1 MLKKYKKYIAL
12 FCVIACLC
20 LCTACSSTTAASTTT
35 TTSSSETAQPQSAT
49 AQAGAGVIAPNTP
62 RTDNYTAT
70 ESEKIIID
78 NAHIAWRTAEEYG
91 RIALQQAAEAQA
103 QAALVA
109 AQAQAASVGEEYTDT
124 NADTNTA
131 DQSYITGESENS

>member
-35 TTSSSETAQPQSAT
+35 SSSETAQPQSAE

-62 RTDNYTAT
+62 RTNHYTAT

-103 QAALVA
+103 QAALAA

-124 NADTNTA
+124 NADTGTNTT